1 MIAVSPDTAT
11 GSTTSH
17 TPSVFSLVAGDLNNG
32 PSSPAVTAASAAA
45 AASSSS
51 SEALRVAEVVSRL
64 VRYRDHYD
72 NEILQNLERIQD
84 INETILRYQS
94 EADTNG
100 SKPRA
105 IEMLAASLA
114 DAQKCLGDA
123 SLART
128 RIDHELAMWM
138 PSSSSS

>member
-1 MIAVSPDTAT
+1 MIAVSPDTAP

-17 TPSVFSLVAGDLNNG
+17 APSAFPLVAGNINNG
-32 PSSPAVTAASAAA
+32 PASPAASAV
-45 AASSSS
+45 AASPS

-72 NEILQNLERIQD
+72 NEISQNLERIQD
-84 INETILRYQS
+84 INEAILRYQS

-100 SKPRA
+100 SKLRA

-114 DAQKCLGDA
+114 DAQRCLGDA

-138 PSSSSS
+138 PSSSSAS

>member
-17 TPSVFSLVAGDLNNG
+17 APSVFPLVAGNINNG
-32 PSSPAVTAASAAA
+32 PSSPAVTAASAA
-45 AASSSS
+45 SSS

-72 NEILQNLERIQD
+72 NEISQNLERIQD

-100 SKPRA
+100 SKLRA

-114 DAQKCLGDA
+114 DAQRCLGDA

-128 RIDHELAMWM
+128 RIDHELAMWV
-138 PSSSSS
+138 PSSSSSAS